1 MSSRDTTVLV
11 VEDDQTLAEAL
22 CDQLRDAGLGVE
34 HAASVAAARAALTER
49 EFDAALLDLHLPDG
63 TGVDVLK
70 MIVGEHLLTEAV
82 ILTGYADIPTAIETI
97 KLGAY
102 DYLSKPARAEEVEAA
117 VRQAADKARLRR
129 ENEALKIRLS
139 RSEPVVEGLVTEDPA
154 MRELIG
160 TLERA
165 AASDLPIL
173 IQGESGTG
181 KELLAR
187 AAHRKSPR
195 ASQAFVAINCAAL
208 PENLLESE
216 LFGHERGAF
225 TGALSRKPGLFEVA
239 DRGTI
244 FLDEI
249 GELPL
254 AIQVKLLRATE
265 LGEFFRVG
273 STRAV
278 RCDVRLV
285 SATSRD
291 LEEEVEAGR
300 FRSDLYFR
308 IDGVTL
314 SLPPLR
320 DRPGDIVPLAA
331 HFLRETGSPKRL
343 TREAID
349 ALQAYSW
356 PGNVRELQM
365 VIRRAAIL
373 SRGDTIGP
381 AAVPLQGRGR
391 APRKGEFPSGLTL
404 AELEESYIRKV
415 LADNAGHRG
424 RTAKALGIDAKTLY
438 NRLGPE
444 HPKRGREQPD

>member
-1 MSSRDTTVLV
+1 MSRRDDRVLV

-22 CDQLRDAGLGVE
+22 CDQLGDAGFGVE
-34 HAASVAAARAALTER
+34 HAASVAAARAALTEG

-63 TGVDVLK
+63 SGVDVLK
-70 MIVGEHLLTEAV
+70 TIVEEHLLTEAV
-82 ILTGYADIPTAIETI
+82 ILTGYAEISTAIETI

-117 VRQAADKARLRR
+117 VRQAVDKARLRR

-139 RSEPVVEGLVTEDPA
+139 RTEPGVEGLVTEDPA
-154 MRELIG
+154 MRELIE
-160 TLERA
+160 TLDRA

-173 IQGESGTG
+173 LQGESGTG

-249 GELPL
+249 GELTP
-254 AIQVKLLRATE
+254 AIQVKLLRAIE

-273 STRAV
+273 STRAIHSDARV
-278 RCDVRLV
+278 VTATNRNLV
-285 SATSRD
+285 
-291 LEEEVEAGR
+291 EEVEAGR
-300 FRSDLYFR
+300 FREDLYFR
-308 IDGVTL
+308 LDGVTL
-314 SLPPLR
+314 TLPPLR
-320 DRPGDIVPLAA
+320 ERPTDVIPLAL

-343 TREAID
+343 TREAVA

-373 SRGDTIGP
+373 SRGDSIGP
-381 AAVPLQGRGR
+381 AAVPLRGR
-391 APRKGEFPSGLTL
+391 AAGPRKGELPSGLTL
-404 AELEESYIRKV
+404 SELEEAYIRKV
-415 LADNAGHRG
+415 LADNDGHRG

-444 HPKRGREQPD
+444 RPKRRSAPPD